1 MKKRTILI
9 LLLCIM
15 AMGIVFAGKVNI
27 SAQVSPFSVQVI
39 SASNGTF
46 VSKYGYGGSIS
57 IGSEA
62 VIAHAEGGDGAVGI
76 GHGFQGDD
84 GSLSLDLGADL
95 LVSANGTDWDDFDGS
110 TRKRY
115 MKTK

>member
-1 MKKRTILI
+1 MPAR
-9 LLLCIM
+9 
-15 AMGIVFAGKVNI
+15 
-27 SAQVSPFSVQVI
+27 
-39 SASNGTF
+39 SASQL
-46 VSKYGYGGSIS
+46 S

-62 VIAHAEGGDGAVGI
+62 VIVITEGGNYAVGI

-115 MKTK
+115 MKSK